1 MHKKLQAMKCD
12 LKGTGVALVTPFN
25 KDSSIDFSGL
35 DKLIHHVIKGG
46 VDYLVVNGTT
56 GESATLSNKEKLQ
69 ILKFVVEKNIE
80 NTPVIYGIGGNN
92 TSEIISNMGDLDYN
106 GIDALLSV
114 SPYYNRPTQQGI
126 IYHFNA
132 IADQSKVPV
141 ILYNVPSRTSS
152 NLEWETTVE
161 LSKHEN
167 IIGIKE
173 ASGDLY
179 QCMQVIANTNDEFIT
194 ISGDDMLTLPMMS
207 FGAQGVISVLAN
219 AFPSH
224 FKEIVHGNT
233 KEAIKGLFSLLDI
246 NPLMYTE
253 SNPVGVKE
261 VLNQLGICNNYV
273 RSPLLAASGQLADD
287 ISSALNKLAY

>member
-1 MHKKLQAMKCD
+1 MKCD
-12 LKGTGVALVTPFN
+12 LKGTGVALVTPFS
-25 KDSSIDFSGL
+25 KDRSIDFPGL

-69 ILKFVVEKNIE
+69 ILNFVVEKNIE

-92 TSEIISNMGDLDYN
+92 TSEIISNMEDLDYD

-161 LSKHEN
+161 LSKHKN

-194 ISGDDMLTLPMMS
+194 ISGDDMLTIPMMS

-224 FKEIVHGNT
+224 IKAIVHGNT

-261 VLNQLGICNNYV
+261 VLRQLGVRKNYV
-273 RSPLLAASGQLADD
+273 RSPLIAASNQLADD
-287 ISSALNKLAY
+287 ISSALNLLTNYN

>member
-1 MHKKLQAMKCD
+1 MKCD
-12 LKGTGVALVTPFN
+12 LKGTGVALVTPFS
-25 KDSSIDFSGL
+25 KDRSIDFPGL

-69 ILKFVVEKNIE
+69 ILNFVVEKNIE

-92 TSEIISNMGDLDYN
+92 TSEIISNMEDLDYD

-161 LSKHEN
+161 LSKHKN

-194 ISGDDMLTLPMMS
+194 ISGDDMLTIPMMS

-224 FKEIVHGNT
+224 IKAIVHGNT

-261 VLNQLGICNNYV
+261 VLRQLGVCKNYV
-273 RSPLLAASGQLADD
+273 RSPLIAASNQLADD
-287 ISSALNKLAY
+287 ISSALNLLTNYN